1 MDALNWPEEA
11 PAMDNLQDAVPS
23 SEIVGVYN
31 AQIQPAIVTSTAK
44 PEQQPTLPE
53 STPTSGSTPT
63 TGIRHINTMGVVH
76 TTKASIV
83 NQENPPNSTYSIVDT
98 LILTLGILV
107 AILVSLA
114 ASLCMVWYVCV
125 FRRRYRFQKSN
136 RSSMMMLKR
145 KDKFYPA
152 EVYTKSPVVGE
163 WFFSNNDR
171 KSGQKVAGPP
181 LFM

>member
-44 PEQQPTLPE
+44 PKQQPTLPK

-63 TGIRHINTMGVVH
+63 REIRRINTMGVLH
-76 TTKASIV
+76 TTKTSTV
-83 NQENPPNSTYSIVDT
+83 NQDNPPNSTYSIVDF

-107 AILVSLA
+107 AVLVPLA

-125 FRRRYRFQKSN
+125 FRRRYRFQKSDH
-136 RSSMMMLKR
+136 SSMMMLRR

-152 EVYTKSPVVGE
+152 AAYTKSPVVGE

-171 KSGQKVAGPP
+171 QSAQKVTGPP